1 VEPSTTPWPLIRT
14 TSRALCQHGPRKPT
28 DSLHPCSFA
37 SSKINLLMSAP
48 TSPRASSESA
58 ERPELK
64 DQDHTIPP
72 AGSGHTRSPSGEA
85 KPKSKRRS
93 IQFSVGAAEAQ
104 LPSRS
109 LSFKEKRVSYGGTP
123 TRELLE
129 EKEREHK
136 ATALN
141 RGPSPPPP
149 KYVLL
154 EDCV

>member
-1 VEPSTTPWPLIRT
+1 
-14 TSRALCQHGPRKPT
+14 
-28 DSLHPCSFA
+28 
-37 SSKINLLMSAP
+37 MSAP

-64 DQDHTIPP
+64 DHTIPA

-85 KPKSKRRS
+85 KPKNQRRS
-93 IQFSVGAAEAQ
+93 IQFSVGAAETQ

-109 LSFKEKRVSYGGTP
+109 LSFKEKRLSYGDTP

-136 ATALN
+136 ATVLN

-154 EDCV
+154 EDYV